1 MGGRFIYEKQVTK
14 DIDMLNYDY
23 SYIPI
28 TAISVESGESVV
40 DGSTAGAPIAVPE
53 EGLAISGGTLYGI
66 DKTWFANVN
75 PDKGKIYLAISI
87 PSGVTEIN
95 NDGLKD
101 SYTSDKKLH
110 DAVTYMDGLGSFSVA
125 ALSFDDATGLET
137 IGEQALQGNSQLTGI
152 LDLSATNVSV
162 IKKSAFS
169 GCSNLTGVV
178 LPKTLKELGSRS
190 SSAGSVFN
198 GCEGLRYIRVA
209 VVVTRM
215 RFLNCRRALPILE
228 GRHLRT
234 VLLPMWMQR

>member
-1 MGGRFIYEKQVTK
+1 MI
-14 DIDMLNYDY
+14 I

-209 VVVTRM
+209 GSSNQNAV
-215 RFLNCRRALPILE
+215 FELP
-228 GRHLRT
+228 
-234 VLLPMWMQR
+234 

>member
-1 MGGRFIYEKQVTK
+1 MRSRLLKIL
-14 DIDMLNYDY
+14 ICLIMII

-75 PDKGKIYLAISI
+75 PDKGKVYLAISI

-110 DAVTYMDGLGSFSVA
+110 NAVTYMDGLGSFSVA
-125 ALSFDDATGLET
+125 ALSLMM
-137 IGEQALQGNSQLTGI
+137 Q
-152 LDLSATNVSV
+152 LDLKQLVSR
-162 IKKSAFS
+162 
-169 GCSNLTGVV
+169 L
-178 LPKTLKELGSRS
+178 
-190 SSAGSVFN
+190 
-198 GCEGLRYIRVA
+198 
-209 VVVTRM
+209 
-215 RFLNCRRALPILE
+215 CRGTAN
-228 GRHLRT
+228 
-234 VLLPMWMQR
+234 